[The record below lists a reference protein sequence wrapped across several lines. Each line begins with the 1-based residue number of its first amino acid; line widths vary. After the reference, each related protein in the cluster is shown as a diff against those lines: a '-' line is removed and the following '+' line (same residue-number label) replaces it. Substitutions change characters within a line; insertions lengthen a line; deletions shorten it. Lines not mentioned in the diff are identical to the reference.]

1 MRLASKDGNMV
12 VDFNPIKGDNDQVLK
27 TLSFRGDTQREYP
40 ISRDH
45 FYYQVREYVQ
55 THKYL
60 ITDESM
66 GKNTAVDLADCTL
79 WRAV

>member
-12 VDFNPIKGDNDQVLK
+12 VEFSSIKGDNDQVLK
-27 TLSFRGDTQREYP
+27 TLRFRGDTQREYP

-45 FYYQVREYVQ
+45 YYYQVREYIL
-55 THKYL
+55 THKYVV
-60 ITDESM
+60 TDDSM
-66 GKNTAVDLADCTL
+66 EAVDLADCTL

>member
-12 VDFNPIKGDNDQVLK
+12 VEFSSIKGDNDQVLK
-27 TLSFRGDTQREYP
+27 TLRFRGDTQREYP

-45 FYYQVREYVQ
+45 YYYQVREYVL

-60 ITDESM
+60 ITDDSM
-66 GKNTAVDLADCTL
+66 KAVDLAHATL

>member
-12 VDFNPIKGDNDQVLK
+12 VDFNPIEGDNNQVLK

-45 FYYQVREYVQ
+45 YYYQVREYVL

-60 ITDESM
+60 ITDDSM
-66 GKNTAVDLADCTL
+66 KAVDLAHATL

>member
-27 TLSFRGDTQREYP
+27 TLRFRGDTQREYL

-45 FYYQVREYVQ
+45 YYYQVREYVL

-60 ITDESM
+60 ITDDSVKE
-66 GKNTAVDLADCTL
+66 VDLAHATL

>member
-12 VDFNPIKGDNDQVLK
+12 VEFSSIKGDNDQVLK

-45 FYYQVREYVQ
+45 YYYQVREYVL

-60 ITDESM
+60 ITDDSM
-66 GKNTAVDLADCTL
+66 KAVDLAHATL

>member
-27 TLSFRGDTQREYP
+27 TLRFRGDTQREYP

-45 FYYQVREYVQ
+45 YYYQVREYVL

-60 ITDESM
+60 ITDDSVKE
-66 GKNTAVDLADCTL
+66 VDLAHATL

>member
-1 MRLASKDGNMV
+1 MKLASKDGNMV

-27 TLSFRGDTQREYP
+27 TLRFRGDTQREYP

-45 FYYQVREYVQ
+45 FYYQVREYIL
-55 THKYL
+55 THKYVV
-60 ITDESM
+60 TDESM
-66 GKNTAVDLADCTL
+66 EAVDLADCTL

>member
-1 MRLASKDGNMV
+1 MQISSKDGNMV

-27 TLSFRGDTQREYP
+27 TLRFRGDTQREYP

-45 FYYQVREYVQ
+45 FYYQVREYIL
-55 THKYL
+55 THKYVV
-60 ITDESM
+60 TDDSM
-66 GKNTAVDLADCTL
+66 EAVDLADCTL

>member
-27 TLSFRGDTQREYP
+27 TLRFRGDTQREYP

-45 FYYQVREYVQ
+45 FYYQVRE
-55 THKYL
+55 
-60 ITDESM
+60 
-66 GKNTAVDLADCTL
+66 
-79 WRAV
+79 